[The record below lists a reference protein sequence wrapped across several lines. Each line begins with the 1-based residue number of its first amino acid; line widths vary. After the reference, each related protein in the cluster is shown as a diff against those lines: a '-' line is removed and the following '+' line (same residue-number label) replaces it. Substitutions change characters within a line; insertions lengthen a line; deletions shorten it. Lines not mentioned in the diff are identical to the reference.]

1 MIINN
6 TQEKPFSNLKDLLL
20 YNIDYHINKV
30 CLTNPILYNK
40 ICNRNEKIECR
51 CLNGKPITYRQKD
64 PNLLDELAKSV
75 KSDGV
80 IGTYIYE
87 NDSTNKKMTIT
98 EYTLPDGTKSYILK
112 AGDKKNLVRK
122 SGGFNFGNEV
132 WLGYRYTDEG
142 KILEVPEDFIEVDN
156 VEDDL
161 ESFE

>member
-1 MIINN
+1 MNME
-6 TQEKPFSNLKDLLL
+6 EKTFYNLKDLLL
-20 YNIDYHINKV
+20 YNINYHTNKV

-80 IGTYIYE
+80 VGTYIYE

-98 EYTLPDGTKSYILK
+98 EYTLPDGTPSYILT
-112 AGDKKNLVRK
+112 AGDEKNLVRK
-122 SGGFNFGNEV
+122 SDGFNFGKTV
-132 WLGYRYTDEG
+132 YLGYRYTDEG
-142 KILEVPEDFIEVDN
+142 KILENPTDFIEVDN